1 VRGSDRRRRRD
12 DGHPCARR
20 PRGPLD
26 VARAEEITGV
36 VRATEVAPGPVEI
49 LVDNAGRCPG
59 VLA

>member
-1 VRGSDRRRRRD
+1 
-12 DGHPCARR
+12 
-20 PRGPLD
+20 

-49 LVDNAGRCPG
+49 LVDNAERCPG